1 MVNEIFDEDGTLR
14 DSVFSNVLGE
24 DFVRIAFEAAR
35 EADPDAKLYINDY
48 KYVRLLG
55 KHDSMF
61 ADYMIAWMMPPTPR
75 RRGSSAKLA
84 NGSLPEFQLMELVS
98 ALLAILSSHRD
109 YRTNVVLGSQ
119 SHYG

>member
-75 RRGSSAKLA
+75 RRGSSAKSA
-84 NGSLPEFQLMELVS
+84 NGSLQEFQLMELVS
-98 ALLAILSSHRD
+98 ALPGFIPSLGY
-109 YRTNVVLGSQ
+109 YRTNFVLGSQ

>member
-48 KYVRLLG
+48 KYVLL
-55 KHDSMF
+55 S
-61 ADYMIAWMMPPTPR
+61 
-75 RRGSSAKLA
+75 
-84 NGSLPEFQLMELVS
+84 
-98 ALLAILSSHRD
+98 
-109 YRTNVVLGSQ
+109 
-119 SHYG
+119 